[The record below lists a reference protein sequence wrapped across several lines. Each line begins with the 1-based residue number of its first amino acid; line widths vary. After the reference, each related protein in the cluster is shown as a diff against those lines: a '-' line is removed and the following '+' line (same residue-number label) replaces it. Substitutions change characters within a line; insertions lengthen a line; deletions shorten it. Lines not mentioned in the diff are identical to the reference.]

1 MARRAEMAYLQPALQ
16 PCHPG
21 RVGGRIVGGEICT
34 EVYVEIDTV
43 WPVTGLNQLTVAMAI
58 EVLTLVQCAG
68 TAGHRYSQCNNLSHR
83 RLPEGPTPTG
93 LALFQPH
100 LCRTTPRG
108 CRPGGPAWPCPGCRP
123 GTIWRDGDPESFRK
137 VRPRERVRWH
147 IHVQSRERSGKFAAL
162 GRGEF
167 PAPKELV
174 PPLGNKL
181 PVRWIE
187 KAGMTPSRC
196 RPKCPEGFGALLGNR
211 TAHGRT
217 ALGRTTR
224 AP

>member
-1 MARRAEMAYLQPALQ
+1 MAYLQPALQ

-43 WPVTGLNQLTVAMAI
+43 RPVTGLNQLTVAMAI

-100 LCRTTPRG
+100 LCRTTPPGMPARG
-108 CRPGGPAWPCPGCRP
+108 SGLALPGMPAGNYLA
-123 GTIWRDGDPESFRK
+123 GWRSRVFPESA
-137 VRPRERVRWH
+137 
-147 IHVQSRERSGKFAAL
+147 SA
-162 GRGEF
+162 
-167 PAPKELV
+167 
-174 PPLGNKL
+174 
-181 PVRWIE
+181 
-187 KAGMTPSRC
+187 
-196 RPKCPEGFGALLGNR
+196 
-211 TAHGRT
+211 
-217 ALGRTTR
+217 
-224 AP
+224 